1 MFVTSYC
8 LRFNLLPILEMT
20 LITCLRSFGQ
30 KEEELKFINIPQN
43 IWRYIDH
50 DDLLCFKDDCDVVLK
65 KNQKQAISTL
75 CMIERWMVYRF
86 SKRFFDSIVNVRN
99 QELTKQEKQQF
110 HAFAKWNPFLKKG
123 ISLLLIWISFRM

>member
-1 MFVTSYC
+1 MFATSNC

-30 KEEELKFINIPQN
+30 KEEELKFITIPQKF
-43 IWRYIDH
+43 WRYIDH

-65 KNQKQAISTL
+65 NNQKQAISTL
-75 CMIERWMVYRF
+75 CMIETWMVYRF
-86 SKRFFDSIVNVRN
+86 SKRFFDSVVKVRN

-110 HAFAKWNPFLKKG
+110 HAFAKCNPFLKKG
-123 ISLLLIWISFRM
+123 LSLLLMGISFRM